1 MFKKGWWCVCR
12 CPFFRLTKNLIS
24 MSEKVT
30 PASEEQQRELD
41 NILEDSPEYVTIPR
55 TDRKYGIRW
64 MKRGTIRKISH
75 ITHLD
80 SSIVNDD
87 RMSCKIAA
95 AIILNGKWK
104 ITFFHWF
111 LWRWFYYVKQYG
123 DEQLEPII
131 NMGKKKIPQV
141 QYYRVTIS
149 AIEMRDTI
157 KTMTKKEVEQFR
169 QELSSAQATR

>member
-1 MFKKGWWCVCR
+1 M
-12 CPFFRLTKNLIS
+12 PLPLFRLTLKFFIS

-30 PASEEQQRELD
+30 PASEEQQKELD
-41 NILEDSPEYVTIPR
+41 EILENVPEYVTIPR
-55 TDRKYGIRW
+55 TNKRYGIRW
-64 MKRGTIRKISH
+64 LCRGAIRKISH
-75 ITHLD
+75 ITHLE
-80 SSIVNDD
+80 SNILNDD

-95 AIILNGKWK
+95 AVILNGKWK
-104 ITFFHWF
+104 ITFLYWL
-111 LWRWFYYVKQYG
+111 LWRWFYYIKQYG
-123 DEQLEPII
+123 DEQLEPIV

-169 QELSSAQATR
+169 QELSSAQASR